1 MIRSIRRLHN
11 ELAPNYGLDVVARPA
26 TPAEIIIN
34 TLYANGEEGAYY
46 DFTRA
51 DTMFVETTGA
61 SATTPA
67 GIDDVVGTV
76 ASISGD
82 GSYLTAPSNA
92 ARPLRKEWG
101 LLNDKI
107 DDRMLAGLTF
117 TSKRAV
123 NVIIVTQDYVSVL
136 NEQEY
141 QTAIH
146 EIPRADLVAWGCID
160 RDLTDGEIAKL
171 ATYYGV
177 ANGGRWSGY
186 FAIRNNTSAAWGI
199 VTQGNATWDID
210 WGDGTLQTGLT
221 SSATQVT
228 RTYTGATSTIVR
240 YRSAAVR
247 QVRGTPGGIT
257 YSFGVMDAPSGL
269 TFLEVGGFN
278 TLTGDIANAP
288 SGLTFLQVGG
298 SNTLTMP
305 TTTFW
310 KSSGSIRTI
319 DLRSNLSTAHVD
331 NLLIAASTITTWTN
345 ERRITLNVSNSPRS
359 SASDAAVTT
368 LEGNGVTVQ
377 TA

>member
-269 TFLEVGGFN
+269 TFLQVFGF
-278 TLTGDIANAP
+278 
-288 SGLTFLQVGG
+288 
-298 SNTLTMP
+298 NTLTMP

-345 ERRITLNVSNSPRS
+345 EQRITLNVSNSPRS